1 MASSELLT
9 SKGYIDHHLTNL
21 TLGYLSPE
29 QAEALDA
36 HHSGLVFA
44 ANGAEAAAMGFWAFH
59 VDTMFFSIL
68 LGGLFLWFFKKVADN
83 ITSGEP
89 GAAQNFVEWIVDF
102 VEENVRGSFS
112 GKNPLI
118 APLALTIF
126 IWVFLMN
133 LMDLVPVD
141 LIPYTFQM
149 LASLFGADPHH
160 VFLKVVP
167 TTDPNATF
175 GMALTVFILIL
186 YYSIKIKGVGGFLGE
201 LTLQPFGKWGMPA
214 NLLLEGISLLSK
226 PVSLALRLFGNMYA
240 GEMIFILIALMYG
253 NNVILSLTAGLSQ
266 MAWAIFHVLIITLQ
280 AFIFMVLTI
289 VYLDMAH
296 QEHH

>member
-1 MASSELLT
+1 MASSETLT
-9 SKGYIDHHLTNL
+9 SQEYIKHHLTNL
-21 TLGYLSPE
+21 TFGNHPENGLGL
-29 QAEALDA
+29 
-36 HHSGLVFA
+36 A
-44 ANGAEAAAMGFWAFH
+44 ANAEEAAEMGFWAVN

-68 LGGLFLWFFKKVADN
+68 LGGLFLWFFKKVADGV
-83 ITSGEP
+83 SAGEP
-89 GAAQNFVEWIVDF
+89 GTAQNFVEWIVDF

-112 GKNPLI
+112 GKNPMV

-133 LMDLVPVD
+133 LMDLIPVD
-141 LIPYTFQM
+141 LIPYSFQS

-175 GMALTVFILIL
+175 GMSLMVFILIL
-186 YYSIKIKGVGGFLGE
+186 YYSFKMKGVGGFLGE
-201 LTLQPFGKWGMPA
+201 LTLQPFGKWGLPA
-214 NLLLEGISLLSK
+214 NLLLEGISLFSK
-226 PVSLALRLFGNMYA
+226 PVSLSLRLFGNMYA
-240 GEMIFILIALMYG
+240 GEMIFILIALLYG
-253 NNVILSLTAGLSQ
+253 HNVVLSLTGGVLQ
-266 MAWAIFHVLIITLQ
+266 LGWAIFHILVITLQ

-296 QEHH
+296 HKH